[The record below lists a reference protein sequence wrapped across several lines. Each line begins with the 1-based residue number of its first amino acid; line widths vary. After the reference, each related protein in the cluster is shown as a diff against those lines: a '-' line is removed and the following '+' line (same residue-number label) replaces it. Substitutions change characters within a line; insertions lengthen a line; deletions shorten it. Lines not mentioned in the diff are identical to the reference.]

1 MANSTKFFLTFLLL
15 FAFLIGKS
23 EDGYELW
30 LRYKPVEN
38 HVLLNEYRNAIKD
51 VVVFGQSETAEVI
64 KSEITRGLSSMLV
77 QPYSVS
83 SVVSSENVLVIGTPS
98 NSEFIRS
105 LNLVSRLDRL
115 GNEGYLIVE
124 TTSKGKKN
132 IVIAS
137 NSEVGTLYG
146 AFHFLRLIQS
156 NKSVV
161 ALNIEEKPQTT
172 HRLLNH
178 WDNLDRTIERG

>member
-1 MANSTKFFLTFLLL
+1 LL

-64 KSEITRGLSSMLV
+64 KSEITRGLSAMLV
-77 QPYSVS
+77 RQYPVS
-83 SVVSSENVLVIGTPS
+83 SEVSSENVLVIGTPS

-105 LNLVSRLDRL
+105 LNLVS
-115 GNEGYLIVE
+115 GS
-124 TTSKGKKN
+124 T
-132 IVIAS
+132 A
-137 NSEVGTLYG
+137 
-146 AFHFLRLIQS
+146 
-156 NKSVV
+156 
-161 ALNIEEKPQTT
+161 
-172 HRLLNH
+172 
-178 WDNLDRTIERG
+178 